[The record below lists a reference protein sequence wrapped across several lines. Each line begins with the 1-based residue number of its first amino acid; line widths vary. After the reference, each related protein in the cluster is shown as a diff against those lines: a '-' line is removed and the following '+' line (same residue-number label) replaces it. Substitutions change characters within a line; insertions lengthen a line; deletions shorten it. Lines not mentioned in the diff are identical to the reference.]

1 MGVATVKVRVC
12 ASPGRD
18 KKNLEK
24 KLSATTPTTSVS
36 AAFLLNKGTDDSDS
50 EGEKVMQLGE
60 FYLTLQ
66 GTTITPTVCL
76 SDGDKPPTRKK
87 KKMMTDASKAV
98 GSSSSVSSTGPPA
111 PEGGVSSG
119 GEHTGAT
126 SLLHEMQ

>member
-1 MGVATVKVRVC
+1 MKVCVC
-12 ASPGRD
+12 ASPERD
-18 KKNLEK
+18 KKKLEK

-36 AAFLLNKGTDDSDS
+36 AASLLNKGMADSDS
-50 EGEKVMQLGE
+50 EGEKAMQLGE

-119 GEHTGAT
+119 VEHTGAMN
-126 SLLHEMQ
+126 LLHEMQ